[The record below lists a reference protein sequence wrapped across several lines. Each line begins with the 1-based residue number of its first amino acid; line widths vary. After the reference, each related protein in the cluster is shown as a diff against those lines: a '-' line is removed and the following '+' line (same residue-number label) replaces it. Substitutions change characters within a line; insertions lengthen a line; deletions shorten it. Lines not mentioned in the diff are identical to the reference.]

1 MGKHYCD
8 YCDVFLTH
16 DSTSVRKAHNCGRNH
31 LQNVR
36 DYYASISPYEMQAIA
51 DSILREYQKRG
62 LPPPMELVAPQ
73 LAYRLPPPS
82 LMPNGR
88 APFMGGAA
96 MRPPPGMP
104 APDFSKPPPG
114 VPLPD
119 FSKPPP
125 GMPPPDFSKPPP
137 GLMTPD
143 FSRPPP
149 SMTRQTQ
156 PLPPRP
162 APSRS

>member
-36 DYYASISPYEMQAIA
+36 EYYASLPPADMQAMA
-51 DSILREYQKRG
+51 DTILKEYQVRQ

-82 LMPNGR
+82 HMPNGR

-96 MRPPPGMP
+96 WR
-104 APDFSKPPPG
+104 
-114 VPLPD
+114 
-119 FSKPPP
+119 PPP
-125 GMPPPDFSKPPP
+125 GMPPPDFS
-137 GLMTPD
+137 
-143 FSRPPP
+143 RPPP
-149 SMTRQTQ
+149 S
-156 PLPPRP
+156 LPPPDFSKPPPTMRA
-162 APSRS
+162 APP

>member
-36 DYYASISPYEMQAIA
+36 EYYASLPPAELQMMA
-51 DSILREYQKRG
+51 DTILREYQARQ

-82 LMPNGR
+82 HMPNGR
-88 APFMGGAA
+88 APFMGG
-96 MRPPPGMP
+96 M
-104 APDFSKPPPG
+104 APVSYTHLT
-114 VPLPD
+114 LPT
-119 FSKPPP
+119 K
-125 GMPPPDFSKPPP
+125 
-137 GLMTPD
+137 
-143 FSRPPP
+143 
-149 SMTRQTQ
+149 
-156 PLPPRP
+156 
-162 APSRS
+162 A